1 MSAVLPDTILTDAPA
16 FRPMRRE
23 DVLVVM
29 DIERALYPFPWT
41 EGNFR
46 DSLNAGYSCWVC
58 TFGGH
63 VIGYAVMMLA
73 ADEAHVLN
81 IAVAKNWQRQG
92 LGGKL
97 MRHLIG
103 LARGY
108 GANEIFLEVRPS
120 NAAARSLYHGM
131 GFNEIATRRNYYPSH
146 GGREDAILMAM
157 SL

>member
-1 MSAVLPDTILTDAPA
+1 MSAVLQDAPS
-16 FRPMRRE
+16 FRPMRGD
-23 DVLVVM
+23 DVAAVM
-29 DIERALYPFPWT
+29 DIELSLYPFPWT

-46 DSLNAGYSCWVC
+46 DSLNAGYNCWVC
-58 TFGGH
+58 SFGPH

-73 ADEAHVLN
+73 AGEAHVLN
-81 IAVAKNWQRQG
+81 IAIARDWQGQG

-97 MRHLIG
+97 MQHLIG

-108 GANEIFLEVRPS
+108 DATEIFLEVRPS
-120 NAAARSLYHGM
+120 NTVARRLYHGM

>member
-1 MSAVLPDTILTDAPA
+1 MSAVLQDAPV

-23 DVLVVM
+23 DLDAVM
-29 DIERALYPFPWT
+29 RIEMALYPFPWT

-58 TFGGH
+58 SFGPH

-73 ADEAHVLN
+73 AGEAHVLN
-81 IAVAKNWQRQG
+81 IAIARDWQRQG
-92 LGGKL
+92 VGGTF

-108 GANEIFLEVRPS
+108 GASEIFLEVRPS
-120 NAAARSLYHGM
+120 NAAARKLYHGM